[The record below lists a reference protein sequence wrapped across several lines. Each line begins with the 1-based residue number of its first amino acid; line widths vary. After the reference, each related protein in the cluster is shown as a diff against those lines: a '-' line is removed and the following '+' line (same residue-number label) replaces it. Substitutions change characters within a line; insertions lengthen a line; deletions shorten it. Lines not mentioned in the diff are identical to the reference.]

1 VSARRR
7 ASGTSRAAPRAGA
20 VQTGLASVMRGG
32 RVQTVT
38 FALPM
43 WGGARARTLATG
55 TRAQSM
61 GDVLRMEVASAC
73 QASRVRRATSAGQDT
88 LVRSAMSNAT
98 SVLHVTGVGCVG
110 QMVFAFAEK
119 SSVGR
124 IARCVRVEG

>member
-1 VSARRR
+1 MSARRR

-88 LVRSAMSNAT
+88 LVRSAMSNACHRT
-98 SVLHVTGVGCVG
+98 LAREMADVCRLVFVSATLAG
-110 QMVFAFAEK
+110 QV
-119 SSVGR
+119 
-124 IARCVRVEG
+124 